1 MGAGETL
8 PVPGVVPV
16 SDAAL
21 GDHLAALNAFCRE
34 LFLNIVLK
42 LNIKL
47 YKF

>member
-21 GDHLAALNAFCRE
+21 GDHLAALNAFRGE
-34 LFLNIVLK
+34 LFLSIDLGLIPN
-42 LNIKL
+42 
-47 YKF
+47 